1 VTGSIA
7 SLSEPYGPIP
17 QPRLLDRQ
25 GWSTLVAGA
34 LLLLISFTANYGDDN
49 LLQFS
54 SIAVAHKIGLCLHLA
69 ALAALACVDEVFSE
83 GVVELATRLRHRT
96 ANEAAAARE
105 RASRRTQLH
114 DGCLVAQCRF
124 LTANI
129 SVHTTFVHEFWV
141 AQLWP
146 SSSLSV
152 VNHWMLDCA
161 DVPRARP
168 CS

>member
-1 VTGSIA
+1 MDPGWFGVATVTERPDSI
-7 SLSEPYGPIP
+7 SGPPGLAP

-34 LLLLISFTANYGDDN
+34 LLLLISFTTNYGDDN

-54 SIAVAHKIGLCLHLA
+54 RIAVAHKIGLCLHLA

-96 ANEAAAARE
+96 ANEAAAARK
-105 RASRRTQLH
+105 RAARRAQLQ

-124 LTANI
+124 FLADTALNRL
-129 SVHTTFVHEFWV
+129 
-141 AQLWP
+141 QLGEALALVLEGER
-146 SSSLSV
+146 SDS
-152 VNHWMLDCA
+152 
-161 DVPRARP
+161 
-168 CS
+168 

>member
-1 VTGSIA
+1 MTEGLESI
-7 SLSEPYGPIP
+7 SGPPGLAP

-34 LLLLISFTANYGDDN
+34 LLLLISFTANNGDDN

-54 SIAVAHKIGLCLHLA
+54 SIAVAHKIGICLHLA

-105 RASRRTQLH
+105 RASRRTQLQ

-124 LTANI
+124 LLANTARNRL
-129 SVHTTFVHEFWV
+129 
-141 AQLWP
+141 QL
-146 SSSLSV
+146 SKALALVLVLVLECERSDS
-152 VNHWMLDCA
+152 
-161 DVPRARP
+161 
-168 CS
+168 